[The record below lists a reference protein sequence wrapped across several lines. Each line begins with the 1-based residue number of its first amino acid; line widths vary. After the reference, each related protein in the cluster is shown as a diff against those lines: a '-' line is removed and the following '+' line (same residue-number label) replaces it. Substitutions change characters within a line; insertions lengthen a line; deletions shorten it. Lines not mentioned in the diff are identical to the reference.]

1 MLTIQNQTKGADPD
15 VGMVIGSFKLVNAG
29 LYNRP
34 DEVTGISGNYDY
46 YAFYWSY
53 NDGRSRIWRS
63 RFKCFLERNPI
74 VGTTSIYNFK
84 IYDEQKG
91 FTHSGREGLIYETS
105 VGTRTHLKDR
115 IGFYTWMTNKIIMFM

>member
-15 VGMVIGSFKLVNAG
+15 VGIVIGSFKLVNAG

-46 YAFYWSY
+46 YAFYWTY
-53 NDGRSRIWRS
+53 NDGSGRRS

-74 VGTTSIYNFK
+74 VGTTSMYNFE

-91 FTHSGREGLIYETS
+91 FTHYGRKGLIYETS
-105 VGTRTHLKDR
+105 VGKHLHLKDR
-115 IGFYTWMTNKIIMFM
+115 IRFYTWMTNKIVMFK

>member
-1 MLTIQNQTKGADPD
+1 MLTIQNPKKGADPD
-15 VGMVIGSFKLVNAG
+15 VGIVVGSFKLVNAG

-53 NDGRSRIWRS
+53 NDDRS

-74 VGTTSIYNFK
+74 VGTKSMYNFE
-84 IYDEQKG
+84 IYDEKKG
-91 FTHSGREGLIYETS
+91 FTHNGRAGLICTQS
-105 VGTRTHLKDR
+105 VGTHTHLKDR
-115 IGFYTWMTNKIIMFM
+115 IGFYTWMANQIVKFM